1 MPHVVTQSCCSDG
14 SCVYACPVN
23 CIHPSPDEPGFATA
37 EMLYIDPVACVDCGA
52 CVSACPVGAIAPD
65 TRLEPK
71 QLPFVALNAAYYP
84 DQPADQKLPP
94 TSKLAP
100 VVDAPKIQARAGH
113 PLTVAIVGSGPA
125 AMYAADELLTQ
136 RGVRVNVFERL
147 PTPYGL
153 VRAGVAPDHQSTKR
167 VTRLFDKITR
177 RRGFR
182 FYLNVEV
189 GSDLSH
195 AELLA
200 HHHAVIYAVGAP
212 NDRRLDI
219 DGMGL
224 AGTGTA
230 TEMVAWINGHPEYT
244 DMPVDLGH
252 ERVVIVGNG
261 NVAFDVARILT
272 TDPDA
277 LARTDISDRAL
288 AALRDS
294 KVTEV
299 VIAARRGPAQSAFT
313 LPELIG
319 LTSTCEVV
327 LDASPEVDAHEL
339 VRADLAA
346 ASAVRAPHVR
356 DDPLTR
362 NKLEILSKLGDASS
376 PATRPRIRLAY
387 RLTPHRVLGDD
398 RVTGIEFKVTDT
410 DDSRQLEAG
419 LVLTSIGY
427 RGKPIRDL
435 PFDETTAVVPN
446 DGGRVVDP
454 QSGRPVPG
462 SYVAGW
468 IKRGPTGFIGTNKS
482 CALQTVQN
490 LVDDYNAGLLA
501 EPVAKPPALDKL
513 VHSRRPDMVD
523 GAGWQAI
530 DQAEIVR
537 GSADERPR
545 DKFTAVADMLAAAAT
560 APAPPIGR
568 RLLAGLRR

>member
-1 MPHVVTQSCCSDG
+1 MPHVITQSCCSDG

-71 QLPFVALNAAYYP
+71 QLPFVELNAAFYP
-84 DQPADQKLPP
+84 KRETKLPP

-100 VVDAPKIQARAGH
+100 VVEAPYVEPRPGP

-167 VTRLFDKITR
+167 VTALFDKIAG

-189 GSDLSH
+189 GSVLTHDD
-195 AELLA
+195 LLA

-219 DGMGL
+219 DSMGL
-224 AGTGTA
+224 PGTGTA
-230 TEMVAWINGHPEYT
+230 TEVVAWINGHPEYT
-244 DMPVDLGH
+244 DLAVDLSH
-252 ERVVIVGNG
+252 ERVVIIGNG
-261 NVAFDVARILT
+261 NVALDVARVLT

-277 LARTDISDRAL
+277 LSRTDISDHAL
-288 AALRDS
+288 AALRES
-294 KVTEV
+294 RVQEV
-299 VIAARRGPAQSAFT
+299 VIAARRGPVDSAFT

-319 LTSTCEVV
+319 LASTSDVV
-327 LDASPEVDAHEL
+327 LDAADHDLVLRDLDDAGT
-339 VRADLAA
+339 RKDA
-346 ASAVRAPHVR
+346 
-356 DDPLTR
+356 LTR
-362 NKLEILSKLGDASS
+362 NKLEVLSKLGEAG
-376 PATRPRIRLAY
+376 PGGLAPPRRPRIRLAY
-387 RLTPHRVLGDD
+387 HLTPNRVLGEGRADGVEFT
-398 RVTGIEFKVTDT
+398 VTGTDEVRRL
-410 DDSRQLEAG
+410 SAG

-427 RGKPIRDL
+427 RGRPIRGL

-446 DGGRVVDP
+446 DGGRVVD
-454 QSGRPVPG
+454 SETGVPVRG

-482 CALQTVQN
+482 CAAQTVHN
-490 LVDDYNAGLLA
+490 LVADYNGGLLA
-501 EPVAKPPALDKL
+501 DPVGNQAGLDRL
-513 VHSRRPDMVD
+513 VRGRQPEVVD
-523 GAGWQAI
+523 ATGWKAI
-530 DQAEIVR
+530 DAAEIAR
-537 GSADERPR
+537 GGEDRPR
-545 DKFTAVADMLAAAAT
+545 DKFTSVADMLAAAA
-560 APAPPIGR
+560 AAPPPTVR
-568 RLLAGLRR
+568 QRLLAGLRR

>member
-1 MPHVVTQSCCSDG
+1 MPHVITQSCCSDG

-65 TRLEPK
+65 TKLDDE
-71 QLPFVALNAAYYP
+71 QLPFVALNAAFYP
-84 DQPADQKLPP
+84 QLPEGEKLPP

-100 VVDAPKIQARAGH
+100 VIEAPKVHARGAD

-136 RGVRVNVFERL
+136 RGVRVNVFEKL

-167 VTRLFDKITR
+167 VTRLFDKIAD
-177 RRGFR
+177 RRGFT
-182 FYLNVEV
+182 FFLNVEV
-189 GSDLSH
+189 GSDVSH
-195 AELLA
+195 ADLLA
-200 HHHAVIYAVGAP
+200 HHHAVLYAVGAP
-212 NDRRLDI
+212 NDRRLDV

-224 AGTGTA
+224 PGTGTA
-230 TEMVAWINGHPEYT
+230 TEVVAWINGHPEYT
-244 DMPVDLGH
+244 DLPVDLGH

-261 NVAFDVARILT
+261 NVALDVARILT

-277 LARTDISDRAL
+277 LARTDISDHAL
-288 AALRDS
+288 AALRQS

-319 LTSTCEVV
+319 LTATCDVV
-327 LDASPEVDAHEL
+327 LDAADHDL
-339 VRADLAA
+339 VQADLAT
-346 ASAVRAPHVR
+346 V
-356 DDPLTR
+356 DDALTR
-362 NKLEILSKLGDASS
+362 NKLEILSKLGDASV

-387 RLTPHRVLGDD
+387 RLTPRRVLGADK
-398 RVTGIEFKVTDT
+398 VTGVEFTVTDT
-410 DDSRQLEAG
+410 DETRRLDAG

-435 PFDETTAVVPN
+435 PFDEATAVVPN

-454 QSGRPVPG
+454 QTDRPVRG

-482 CALQTVQN
+482 CALETVQS
-490 LVDDYNAGLLA
+490 LVDDYNAGQLSH
-501 EPVAKPPALDKL
+501 PKAKPAALDKL
-513 VHSRRPDMVD
+513 VRSRRADMVD
-523 GAGWQAI
+523 AAGWQAI
-530 DQAEIVR
+530 DKAEIAR
-537 GSADERPR
+537 GGENRPR
-545 DKFTAVADMLAAAAT
+545 DKFTSVAEMVAVAAT
-560 APAPPIGR
+560 APAPPLR
-568 RLLAGLRR
+568 HRVLAGLRR

>member
-1 MPHVVTQSCCSDG
+1 MPHVITQSCCSDG

-65 TRLEPK
+65 TKLEPE
-71 QLPFVALNAAYYP
+71 QLPFVALNAAFYP
-84 DQPADQKLPP
+84 DRPEGEKLPP

-100 VVDAPKIQARAGH
+100 VIDAPKVIARGTN

-167 VTRLFDKITR
+167 VTRLFDKVTR
-177 RRGFR
+177 LPGFT
-182 FYLNVEV
+182 FYLNVDV

-200 HHHAVIYAVGAP
+200 HHHAVLYAVGAP

-224 AGTGTA
+224 PGTGTA

-244 DMPVDLGH
+244 DLPVDLGH
-252 ERVVIVGNG
+252 ERVVVVGNG
-261 NVAFDVARILT
+261 NVALDVARILT

-277 LARTDISDRAL
+277 LAGTDISDHAL
-288 AALRDS
+288 AALRQS
-294 KVTEV
+294 RVTEV

-319 LTSTCEVV
+319 LASTCEVV
-327 LDASPEVDAHEL
+327 LDAADHDL
-339 VRADLAA
+339 VQADLAT
-346 ASAVRAPHVR
+346 V

-362 NKLEILSKLGDASS
+362 NKLEILSKLGDASVA
-376 PATRPRIRLAY
+376 PTRPRIRLAY
-387 RLTPHRVLGDD
+387 RLTPHRVVGAD
-398 RVTGIEFKVTDT
+398 RVAGIEFTVTDT
-410 DDSRQLEAG
+410 EETGRLDAG
-419 LVLTSIGY
+419 MVLTSIGY

-435 PFDETTAVVPN
+435 PFDETASVVPN

-454 QSGRPVPG
+454 QTGQPVRG

-482 CALQTVQN
+482 CAMQTVQN
-490 LVDDYNAGLLA
+490 LVDDYNAGRLA
-501 EPVAKPPALDKL
+501 EPTGKPTALDKL
-513 VHSRRPDMVD
+513 VESRCPDVVDAAGWHAID
-523 GAGWQAI
+523 GA
-530 DQAEIVR
+530 EIAR
-537 GSADERPR
+537 GGEDRPR
-545 DKFTAVADMLAAAAT
+545 DKFTSVADMLAVAAA
-560 APAPPIGR
+560 APPPTIR
-568 RLLAGLRR
+568 QRLLASLRR

>member
-1 MPHVVTQSCCSDG
+1 MPHVITQSCCSDG

-71 QLPFVALNAAYYP
+71 QLPFIELNAAFYP
-84 DQPADQKLPP
+84 KRETKLPP

-100 VVDAPKIQARAGH
+100 VIDAPMVHPRSGG
-113 PLTVAIVGSGPA
+113 PLTVAVVGSGPA

-136 RGVRVNVFERL
+136 RGVRVNVFEKL

-167 VTRLFDKITR
+167 VTTLFDKIAR

-189 GSDLSH
+189 GSDLTH

-200 HHHAVIYAVGAP
+200 HHHAVLYAVGAP

-219 DGMGL
+219 EGMGL
-224 AGTGTA
+224 PGTGTA
-230 TEMVAWINGHPEYT
+230 TEMVAWINGHPEFT
-244 DMPVDLGH
+244 DLPVDLDH

-261 NVAFDVARILT
+261 NVALDVARILT

-277 LARTDISDRAL
+277 LARTDISDDAL
-288 AALRDS
+288 ALLRDS
-294 KVTEV
+294 RVNEV
-299 VIAARRGPAQSAFT
+299 VIAARRGPADSAFT

-327 LDASPEVDAHEL
+327 LDAGPYVDAHDL
-339 VRADLAA
+339 VIRDLAA
-346 ASAVRAPHVR
+346 VS
-356 DDPLTR
+356 DPLTR
-362 NKLEILSKLGDASS
+362 NKLEILGKLGDAST
-376 PATRPRIRLAY
+376 PVTRPRIRLAY
-387 RLTPHRVLGDD
+387 QLTPKRVVGNGRADAVEFT
-398 RVTGIEFKVTDT
+398 VTGSDEVV
-410 DDSRQLEAG
+410 QLSAG

-427 RGKPIRDL
+427 RGKPIRGL
-435 PFDETTAVVPN
+435 PFDESTAVVPN
-446 DGGRVVDP
+446 ERGRVI
-454 QSGRPVPG
+454 GAPG

-482 CALQTVQN
+482 CAAETVHH
-490 LVDDYNAGLLA
+490 LVADYNAGLLA
-501 EPVAKPPALDKL
+501 DPAGKPAALDKF
-513 VHSRRPDMVD
+513 VRSRQPNVVD
-523 GAGWQAI
+523 AAGWKAI
-530 DQAEIVR
+530 DAAEVAR
-537 GSADERPR
+537 GGDERPR
-545 DKFTAVADMLAAAAT
+545 DKFTAVDDMLAAAAT
-560 APAPPIGR
+560 APAPPMR
-568 RLLAGLRR
+568 ERLLAGLRR

>member
-1 MPHVVTQSCCSDG
+1 MPHVITQSCCSDG

-65 TRLEPK
+65 TKLEPE
-71 QLPFVALNAAYYP
+71 QLPFIELNAAFYP
-84 DQPADQKLPP
+84 KRETKLPP

-100 VVDAPKIQARAGH
+100 VIEAPFVEARAGG

-167 VTRLFDKITR
+167 VTKLFDKIAR
-177 RRGFR
+177 LPEFR

-189 GSDLSH
+189 GSDLTH
-195 AELLA
+195 DDLLA
-200 HHHAVIYAVGAP
+200 HHHAVLYAVGAP
-212 NDRRLDI
+212 NDRRLEI

-224 AGTGTA
+224 PGTGTA
-230 TEMVAWINGHPEYT
+230 TEVVAWINGHPEYT
-244 DMPVDLGH
+244 DLPVDLGH

-261 NVAFDVARILT
+261 NVALDVARILT

-277 LARTDISDRAL
+277 LARTDISEHAL
-288 AALRDS
+288 AALRTS
-294 KVTEV
+294 RVQEV
-299 VIAARRGPAQSAFT
+299 VIAARRGPADSAFT

-327 LDASPEVDAHEL
+327 LDAADHDL
-339 VRADLAA
+339 VLGDLAVT
-346 ASAVRAPHVR
+346 S
-356 DDPLTR
+356 DPLTR
-362 NKLEILSKLGDASS
+362 NKLEILSKLGDDSA

-387 RLTPHRVLGDD
+387 RLTPNRVVGDGRAD
-398 RVTGIEFKVTDT
+398 GVAFTVTGTDEV
-410 DDSRQLEAG
+410 RQLSAG

-427 RGKPIRDL
+427 RGKPISGL
-435 PFDETTAVVPN
+435 PFDESAAVVPN
-446 DGGRVVDP
+446 DGGRVI
-454 QSGRPVPG
+454 GAPG

-482 CALQTVQN
+482 CAAQTVHN
-490 LVDDYNAGLLA
+490 LVADYNRGLLTD
-501 EPVAKPPALDKL
+501 PLGKPAALDKL
-513 VHSRRPDMVD
+513 VRSRQPAMVD
-523 GAGWQAI
+523 AHGWKAI
-530 DQAEIVR
+530 DAAEIAR
-537 GSADERPR
+537 GGEERPR
-545 DKFTAVADMLAAAAT
+545 DKFTAVADMLAAAAA
-560 APAPPIGR
+560 APTPPVHQ

>member
-1 MPHVVTQSCCSDG
+1 MPHVITQSCCSDG

-23 CIHPSPDEPGFATA
+23 CIHPSPDEQGFATA

-65 TRLEPK
+65 TKLEPK

-84 DQPADQKLPP
+84 DRPEGEKLPP

-100 VVDAPKIQARAGH
+100 VIDAPKVHVRGAN

-136 RGVRVNVFERL
+136 QGVHVNVFERL

-167 VTRLFDKITR
+167 VTRLFDKIAK

-182 FYLNVEV
+182 FFLNVEV

-195 AELLA
+195 ADVLD
-200 HHHAVIYAVGAP
+200 HHHAVLYAVGAP
-212 NDRRLDI
+212 NDRRLEI

-224 AGTGTA
+224 PGTGTA
-230 TEMVAWINGHPEYT
+230 TEMVAWVNGHPEYT
-244 DMPVDLGH
+244 DLPVYLGC

-261 NVAFDVARILT
+261 NVALDVARILT
-272 TDPDA
+272 TDPDG
-277 LARTDISDRAL
+277 LSHTDISDHAL
-288 AALRDS
+288 AALRQS

-313 LPELIG
+313 LPELVG
-319 LTSTCEVV
+319 LTSTCDVV
-327 LDASPEVDAHEL
+327 LDAADHDL
-339 VRADLAA
+339 VLADLAT
-346 ASAVRAPHVR
+346 VE
-356 DDPLTR
+356 DPLTR
-362 NKLEILSKLGDASS
+362 NKLEILRKLGDASV

-387 RLTPHRVLGDD
+387 RMTPHRVLGAD
-398 RVTGIEFKVTDT
+398 RVTGIEFTVTDT
-410 DDSRQLEAG
+410 DETRRLDSG

-427 RGKPIRDL
+427 RGRPIRDL
-435 PFDETTAVVPN
+435 PFDDTAAVVPN

-454 QSGRPVPG
+454 RTGRPVRG

-482 CALQTVQN
+482 CAFQTVQN
-490 LVDDYNAGLLA
+490 LVDDYNAGLLTDPA
-501 EPVAKPPALDKL
+501 AKPAELDKL
-513 VHSRRPDMVD
+513 VRSRRADVVD
-523 GAGWQAI
+523 AAGWHAI
-530 DQAEIVR
+530 DEAEIAR
-537 GSADERPR
+537 GGENRPR
-545 DKFTAVADMLAAAAT
+545 NKFTSIADMLAVAAT
-560 APAPPIGR
+560 APAPPLR
-568 RLLAGLRR
+568 QRLLAGLRR

>member
-1 MPHVVTQSCCSDG
+1 MPHVITQSCCSDG

-37 EMLYIDPVACVDCGA
+37 EMLYIDPAACVDCGA

-71 QLPFVALNAAYYP
+71 QLPFIELNAAFYP
-84 DQPADQKLPP
+84 KREAKPPP

-100 VVDAPKIQARAGH
+100 VLEAPYVQPRAGG

-136 RGVRVNVFERL
+136 HGVRVNVFERL
-147 PTPYGL
+147 PMPYGL

-167 VTRLFDKITR
+167 VTRLFDRIAG

-189 GSDLSH
+189 GTHLAHD
-195 AELLA
+195 ELLA
-200 HHHAVIYAVGAP
+200 HHHAVVYAVGAP

-219 DGMGL
+219 DGMGIP
-224 AGTGTA
+224 GTRTA
-230 TEMVAWINGHPEYT
+230 TEVVAWINGHPEYT
-244 DMPVDLGH
+244 DLPVDLGH
-252 ERVVIVGNG
+252 ERVVVIGNG

-277 LARTDISDRAL
+277 LARTDISDHAL
-288 AALRDS
+288 AALRAS
-294 KVTEV
+294 RVTEV

-327 LDASPEVDAHEL
+327 LDAADHDL
-339 VRADLAA
+339 VVRDLAE
-346 ASAVRAPHVR
+346 AS
-356 DDPLTR
+356 DPLTR
-362 NKLEILSKLGDASS
+362 NKLEILSKLGDAST
-376 PATRPRIRLAY
+376 PVTRPRIRLAY
-387 RLTPHRVLGDD
+387 RLTPNRVVGDG
-398 RVTGIEFKVTDT
+398 RAEGVEFTATGADEVGRL
-410 DDSRQLEAG
+410 SAG

-427 RGKPIRDL
+427 RGKPIRGL
-435 PFDETTAVVPN
+435 PFDESAAVVPN
-446 DGGRVVDP
+446 DGGRVVEP
-454 QSGRPVPG
+454 STGTPVRG

-482 CALQTVQN
+482 CAAETVHS
-490 LVDDYNAGLLA
+490 LVADYNRGLLA
-501 EPVAKPPALDKL
+501 DPEDGRAKPAALDKL
-513 VHSRRPDMVD
+513 VRSRQPAVVD
-523 GAGWQAI
+523 ADGWKAI
-530 DQAEIVR
+530 DAAEIAR
-537 GSADERPR
+537 GGEDRPR
-545 DKFTAVADMLAAAAT
+545 DKFTVIADMLAAGAAPT
-560 APAPPIGR
+560 PSVR
-568 RLLAGLRR
+568 QRLLAGLRR